1 MRVAHNIVAL
11 GAWRQLSQVGDRLGK
26 SVQRISSG
34 YRINSASDD
43 PAGLVISENLRA
55 QVRGM
60 EQAVSNNQ
68 EGMSMIQTA
77 EGALSE
83 IHSLLSSMRSLA
95 LHAANTAALT
105 VTGLAADQE
114 QLDSAINSV
123 QRIATTTAYAGKM
136 LIDGT
141 LGYTL
146 EGMVKDESNV
156 AAIDVDGANINQAL
170 SGTTFIDVVI
180 SQEADKAHLG
190 WVEGGKFTSDQMTIA
205 AATTG
210 ISAGNTVDLNI
221 AGVTVEILG
230 SDTAEEALVKINEA
244 LDNAGKD
251 ITASLRGYGMTGTV
265 ITSGSILSVDTT
277 DVKLPIDGDT
287 DVSIVITTAA
297 TEVTLGSGVGAVAA
311 TGGIFI
317 SAVGGVAAGASATLV
332 IDGITITGVTGSL
345 TITEAIT
352 KINSQLSST
361 DTEVVHNSAS
371 TSIIAVSDWGDNVS
385 INDTDGLI
393 LATGGT
399 GSGTGVDVGGYFTY
413 LDEDGS
419 TVTGA
424 ASGDGLTLSAN
435 VVSTDTSRLDDLA
448 VVMQSG
454 AGEYGVGSYAEAL
467 TLTVNDDTS
476 SGYLYLEYDSFGDYT
491 IDLRD
496 TSNSIIDNA
505 DGTAEDQG
513 RDISGK
519 FVYDNDLGG
528 VTGSAAATGNGLY
541 LVGNEG
547 TYLDGL
553 DVQML
558 AAGNAA
564 ATYASALRIVLA
576 GGQITFQVGANM
588 GETYETSISSMKSQ
602 DLGNIA
608 GTNTE
613 GLEALKALGTYAL
626 DTDAQ
631 TAISIIDQAIEDV
644 STERA
649 KLGSVQANVLES
661 NVRNLGIAKENL
673 EASESRIRDVDMARE
688 MMEFTKNQVLT
699 QAATAMLAQANAL
712 PQMVLTL
719 LR

>member
-34 YRINSASDD
+34 YRINAASDD

-60 EQAVSNNQ
+60 EQAVSNTQ

-146 EGMVKDESNV
+146 EGMVKDEVNV
-156 AAIDVDGANINQAL
+156 AAIDVGDANINQAL
-170 SGTTFIDVVI
+170 AGTTFIDVEI
-180 SQEADKAHLG
+180 TQKADKAHLG
-190 WVEGGKFTSDQMTIA
+190 WTEGGHFTSSQMTIA
-205 AATTG
+205 AATSG
-210 ISAGNTVDLNI
+210 VSSGDSIDLNI
-221 AGVTVEILG
+221 DGVTVEILG
-230 SDTAEEALVKINEA
+230 SDTAEEAIVKINEA
-244 LDNAGKD
+244 LGNAGKE
-251 ITASLRGYGMTGTV
+251 IEASLRGYGITGTV
-265 ITSGSILSVDTT
+265 MTSGSIDSIDTT

-287 DVSIVITTAA
+287 AITIVITTVA
-297 TEVTLGSGVGAVAA
+297 TQVALGVGVGATGASGAA
-311 TGGIFI
+311 L
-317 SAVGGVAAGASATLV
+317 SAVIGVNSGASAVLT
-332 IDGITITGVTGSL
+332 IDGDQILGVTGGM
-345 TITEAIT
+345 TIREAVDYINVELSGDTTVKIT
-352 KINSQLSST
+352 GT
-361 DTEVVHNSAS
+361 DIV
-371 TSIIAVSDWGDNVS
+371 AVSDWGDEVNITV
-385 INDTDGLI
+385 DTDGLI
-393 LATGGT
+393 LTAADTDSDEGI
-399 GSGTGVDVGGYFTY
+399 DVGGYFTY

-448 VVMQSG
+448 VVMKSG
-454 AGEYGVGSYAEAL
+454 VSEYGVGTYADAL
-467 TLTVNDDTS
+467 TLTVNDDTA
-476 SGYLYLEYDSFGDYT
+476 SGYLYLEHDDFGDYT
-491 IDLRD
+491 MDLRD
-496 TSNSIIDNA
+496 TSNVFIDNA

-513 RDISGK
+513 RDISGY

-558 AAGNAA
+558 AAGNTAD
-564 ATYASALRIVLA
+564 TYASALRIVLA

>member
-34 YRINSASDD
+34 YRINAASDD

-60 EQAVSNNQ
+60 EQAVSNTQ

-105 VTGLAADQE
+105 VTSLAADQE

-210 ISAGNTVDLNI
+210 ISSATSVDLNI
-221 AGVTVEILG
+221 DGATVVILG

-244 LDNAGKD
+244 LDNAGRD
-251 ITASLRGYGMTGTV
+251 ITASLRGYGITGTV
-265 ITSGSILSVDTT
+265 ITSASILSVDTT
-277 DVKLPIDGDT
+277 DVKLPIDGNT
-287 DVSIVITTAA
+287 DVTIVITTAA
-297 TEVTLGSGVGAVAA
+297 TEITLGSGVGAVAA
-311 TGGIFI
+311 TGGIMV
-317 SAVGGVAAGASATLV
+317 SAALGMTTGGEIATLV
-332 IDGITITGVTGSL
+332 IDGITITGVSGST
-345 TITEAIT
+345 TITGAVTLID
-352 KINSQLSST
+352 SQLSG
-361 DTEVVHNSAS
+361 DTRAYYTG
-371 TSIIAVSDWGDNVS
+371 TSIIVVGDWGDNVS
-385 INDTDGLI
+385 IDDTDGLI
-393 LATGGT
+393 IATGGT
-399 GSGTGVDVGGYFTY
+399 SSGTGVDVGGYFTY

-454 AGEYGVGSYAEAL
+454 AGEYGVGTYADAL

-476 SGYLYLEYDSFGDYT
+476 SGYLYLEHDNFGDYT
-491 IDLRD
+491 MDLRD
-496 TSNSIIDNA
+496 ISNVFIDNA

-588 GETYETSISSMKSQ
+588 GETYQTSISSMKSQ

-608 GTNTE
+608 GTNNE

-661 NVRNLGIAKENL
+661 NVRNLGIARENL